1 MAQAARLL
9 DGLTTLGQTIYVVK
23 IRFMFHISG
32 CGCSYWRAESVRHLS
47 HCIGKAGEE
56 VT

>member
-9 DGLTTLGQTIYVVK
+9 DVPTTLGQTIYVVK
-23 IRFMFHISG
+23 TCFMFRN
-32 CGCSYWRAESVRHLS
+32 CEYGCSYRRAESVRHLS
-47 HCIGKAGEE
+47 HCIGNAREE